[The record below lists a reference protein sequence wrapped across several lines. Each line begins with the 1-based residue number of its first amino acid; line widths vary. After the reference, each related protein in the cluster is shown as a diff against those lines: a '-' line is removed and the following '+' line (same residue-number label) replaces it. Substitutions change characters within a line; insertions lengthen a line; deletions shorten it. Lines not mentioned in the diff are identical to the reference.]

1 MAQQTL
7 EARLRDEIRRRGPI
21 PFADF
26 MRAVLYDPDGGYYS
40 GDGDRIG
47 PAGDFYTAPATHP
60 AFGALLALQL
70 ERCWE
75 LLGRPGSFTIVEE
88 GGGKGRLAEDISSYV
103 RHLTPEFGQAVD
115 YRIAEL
121 GRRGRVIWS
130 ADDTEI
136 NIDWNDDATPTEIE
150 NGVIISNE
158 LYDAWARHRVI
169 QQGSTLYE
177 LLVDATD
184 GGFIEIIAEPS
195 TPALADRL
203 RQLDVTLPNGSKAE
217 IDLDGPA
224 HLQESAATLRHGFIF
239 TIDYGYPAATL
250 YDGSRREGTLLCYHH
265 HTSSTN
271 PYIRLGKQDITAH
284 VDFTSLAR
292 AGEDAGLLTEGLL
305 TQQRYLKKL
314 GSQAFIDVCVSLTSR
329 RRTSLQTAWRCWN
342 SRGQTGSAA
351 LASSFTARARRAA
364 GRGAW
369 MKSSSAAR
377 AAGLATYRPSCS
389 RRSTCRCWQAAIR
402 STLNW
407 TPSGP
412 KRNDGTQE
420 KSPQEVTGN
429 DHRRPAQGTWNHSP
443 TARYAGWQLHARQP
457 RPQHSL
463 CGRTTAH
470 AGWPAHCEG
479 KGWRGSDG

>member
-40 GDGDRIG
+40 GDDDRIG
-47 PAGDFYTAPATHP
+47 PAGDFYTAPAAHP

-75 LLGRPGSFTIVEE
+75 LLGRPDSFTVLEE
-88 GGGKGRLAEDISSYV
+88 GGGKGRLAEDICSYI

-130 ADDTEI
+130 ADGAEI

-169 QQGSTLYE
+169 QQGETLYE

-195 TPALADRL
+195 TPALAERL
-203 RQLDVTLPNGSKAE
+203 SQLDVMLPNGSKAE

-224 HLQESAATLRHGFIF
+224 HLAESAATLRHGFIF

-292 AGEDAGLLTEGLL
+292 AVEDAGLLTEGLL

-314 GSQAFIDVCVSLTSR
+314 GSQAFIDMLRELDLPPQDVLANRMAILELTKSGGFGGFGVLIH
-329 RRTSLQTAWRCWN
+329 S
-342 SRGQTGSAA
+342 TGAPSGGGWGVDEIVI
-351 LASSFTARARRAA
+351 SRARGGLGDLPGVLLTPEHMPLLA
-364 GRGAW
+364 GRYPQY
-369 MKSSSAAR
+369 SE
-377 AAGLATYRPSCS
+377 LD
-389 RRSTCRCWQAAIR
+389 AI
-402 STLNW
+402 W
-407 TPSGP
+407 PE
-412 KRNDGTQE
+412 TQR
-420 KSPQEVTGN
+420 QNTGEI
-429 DHRRPAQGTWNHSP
+429 
-443 TARYAGWQLHARQP
+443 
-457 RPQHSL
+457 
-463 CGRTTAH
+463 TT
-470 AGWPAHCEG
+470 GGNRE
-479 KGWRGSDG
+479 